1 MPPRNRQLLW
11 NNTAIMRISF
21 TKEHVFCGGKKMKK
35 FCSVFAAFLILT
47 GLLPFC
53 SIYVCCAEEPEISAK
68 AAVLISA
75 DTGEIIYER
84 NSSQKLPMAS
94 TTKIMTTLLCL
105 ESGNLYEEFVVDSNA
120 IKVEGSSMG
129 LQEGDI
135 VTKYALCCGMLLPSG
150 NDAANAAAVRIAG
163 SIEAFAEM
171 MNDKAREMGLSRTFF
186 VTPSGLEG
194 EGHGSS
200 AYDMAILA
208 REALKN
214 ETFREICS
222 KPSIQL
228 EFGNPPYK
236 RWLKNTNKLLTRCDG
251 VYGVKTGFTDEAGR
265 CLVSACQRD
274 GMELI
279 CVTLNDRNDWEDH
292 SRLYDY
298 GFGRVS
304 SVEVTMPEIFELDL
318 AGSAKDKLTVA
329 PGDLPVMVTSLMQEQ
344 RDIGLRV
351 ISSPFVYAP
360 VSRGDEVAQLEI
372 SFRGREVKR
381 IPLYAQEDAAVK
393 KRSSP
398 KKKKS
403 KNLFKK
409 IISKVGG
416 FFS

>member
-1 MPPRNRQLLW
+1 
-11 NNTAIMRISF
+11 
-21 TKEHVFCGGKKMKK
+21 MKK
-35 FCSVFAAFLILT
+35 LCSVVAAVLIMI
-47 GLLPFC
+47 GALPFRGKVAFC
-53 SIYVCCAEEPEISAK
+53 TEGPEISAK

-84 NSSQKLPMAS
+84 SSSQKLPMAS
-94 TTKIMTTLLCL
+94 TTKIMTVLLCL
-105 ESGNLYEEFVVDSNA
+105 ESGDLYEEFVVDSDA

-129 LQEGDI
+129 LREGDI

-163 SIEAFAEM
+163 SIDAFADM
-171 MNDKAREMGLSRTFF
+171 MNDRAREMGLSRTFF

-208 REALKN
+208 REALRN

-222 KPSIQL
+222 KTSIQL

-236 RWLKNTNKLLTRCDG
+236 RWLKNTNKLLTMCDG

-265 CLVSACQRD
+265 CLVSACERD

-292 SRLYDY
+292 SKLYDY
-298 GFGRVS
+298 GFGCVKKTEVS
-304 SVEVTMPEIFELDL
+304 FPETFELDL
-318 AGSAKDKLTVA
+318 AGAARDKLIVA
-329 PGDLPVMVTSLMQEQ
+329 PGELPFMLTSLGYDPG
-344 RDIGLRV
+344 DIGIRV
-351 ISSPFVYAP
+351 IAPPFVYAP
-360 VSRGDEVAQLEI
+360 VSKGEEAAQLEI
-372 SFRGREVKR
+372 SFRGREVTK
-381 IPLYAQEDAAVK
+381 IPLYAQEDAEVK
-393 KRSSP
+393 KKASP
-398 KKKKS
+398 KKQS
-403 KNLFKK
+403 KNWLKK
-409 IISKVGG
+409 LISKVGG